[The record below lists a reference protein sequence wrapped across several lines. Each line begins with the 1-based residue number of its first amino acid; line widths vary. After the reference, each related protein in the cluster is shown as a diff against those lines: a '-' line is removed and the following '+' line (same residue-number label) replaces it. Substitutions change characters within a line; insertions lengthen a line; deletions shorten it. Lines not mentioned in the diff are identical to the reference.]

1 MNRSL
6 LIWAALAAVMFLSAC
21 GNRGPLVLPT
31 ETNSLNNQQT
41 VQLSMTQSVSDA
53 NRWHAG

>member
-1 MNRSL
+1 MKKSI
-6 LIWAALAAVMFLSAC
+6 LILAALAAVMFLSAC

-31 ETNSLNNQQT
+31 ETSSLNNQQT

>member
-31 ETNSLNNQQT
+31 ETSSLNNQQT
-41 VQLSMTQSVSDA
+41 VQLSMT
-53 NRWHAG
+53 